1 MPSATLR
8 VEGGGSATLRVGEH
22 DSATFAASQ
31 YVPYV
36 PVLERWEG
44 PYEVTPTASAQTL
57 ATSGLQMA
65 SDLTI
70 GPIPSNYGLVTWD
83 GSTLTVS

>member
-8 VEGGGSATLRVGEH
+8 VEGGGSATLKVEEPT
-22 DSATFAASQ
+22 SATFAASQ

-44 PYEVTPTASAQTL
+44 PYEVTPQATAQVL

>member
-8 VEGGGSATLRVGEH
+8 VEGGGSATLRVVEPT
-22 DSATFAASQ
+22 SATFAASQ

-44 PYEVTPTASAQTL
+44 PYEVTPQATAQTL

-65 SDLTI
+65 SDLVVA
-70 GPIPSNYGLVTWD
+70 PIPSDWGRITWD

>member
-22 DSATFAASQ
+22 GSATFAASQ

-36 PVLERWEG
+36 PVLERWGG
-44 PYEVTPTASAQTL
+44 PYEVTPQDSAQTL

-65 SDLTI
+65 RDLTI

>member
-44 PYEVTPTASAQTL
+44 PYEVVPTASAQTL

-65 SDLTI
+65 SDLTV

>member
-8 VEGGGSATLRVGEH
+8 VEGGGSATLKVEEH

-44 PYEVTPTASAQTL
+44 PYEVTPQATAQTL

-65 SDLTI
+65 RDLTI

>member
-1 MPSATLR
+1 MPSATLH
-8 VEGGGSATLRVGEH
+8 VEGGGSATLKVGEPT
-22 DSATFAASQ
+22 SATFAASQ

-44 PYEVTPTASAQTL
+44 PYEVTPQATAQVL